1 METCIQCTPAEL
13 EQVMNMY
20 GKMVYRLAYSHTRS
34 NADADD
40 IYQEVFL
47 RYYQKRPRFESEE
60 HRRAWL
66 LRVTINRAKTLLN
79 SAWFRRT
86 APLEECVAVF
96 DPQEQKLDDALRQ
109 MNPKDRIVLHLF
121 YYEELSVREIAAL
134 LKRKESTVR
143 TQLTRA
149 RRKLAEIVKGEQY
162 AENRI

>member
-1 METCIQCTPAEL
+1 MKIGIQCTPAEL

-20 GKMVYRLAYSHTRS
+20 GKTVYRLAYSHTRS

-40 IYQEVFL
+40 IFQDVFL
-47 RYYQKRPRFESEE
+47 RYYQKRPIFESEE

-66 LRVTINRAKTLLN
+66 LRVTVNRARTLLT

-86 APLEECVAVF
+86 APLEECTAVF
-96 DPQEQKLDDALRQ
+96 EPQERKLDDALRQ
-109 MNPKDRIVLHLF
+109 MNPKDRTVLHLF
-121 YYEELSVREIAAL
+121 YYEEMPVREIAAL
-134 LKRKESTVR
+134 LKRKESAVR

-162 AENRI
+162 AENGI